1 MSDEIK
7 TWQERFSDQS
17 DFDPNKIDTGYQTK
31 FVSVGMLRDQC
42 LFAEIAELRDRLKKA
57 EAANA
62 QLREAIDLLTQ
73 EHNRAQSEAK
83 KAEAERDETRQFLDE
98 LQGEFDKQNTAFW
111 ATSEKLRIAEAELK
125 AIKECNPNN
134 ALAVSASELL
144 EALQACLDY
153 GVMTGDEWVEA
164 KARATIH
171 AYASPIAAPVPA
183 TQPKA
188 EISDD
193 LHEMAKIVA
202 EQFTYIDRE
211 TDQTCCGGCN
221 MPETFISIGEGFKE
235 NHTDNCIVLRA
246 RAILAEANKGE

>member
-1 MSDEIK
+1 VSDEIEK
-7 TWQERFSDQS
+7 LEALARAAG
-17 DFDPNKIDTGYQTK
+17 PAI
-31 FVSVGMLRDQC
+31 LP
-42 LFAEIAELRDRLKKA
+42 IIDRLKKA
-57 EAANA
+57 ET
-62 QLREAIDLLTQ
+62 QREALSSAYRSAA
-73 EHNRAQSEAK
+73 ERAE

-188 EISDD
+188 EMSDERIMEIATTEGLWSDARGVWMAFGGEND
-193 LHEMAKIVA
+193 L
-202 EQFTYIDRE
+202 
-211 TDQTCCGGCN
+211 
-221 MPETFISIGEGFKE
+221 
-235 NHTDNCIVLRA
+235 LRTI
-246 RAILAEANKGE
+246 RAILAEASK